1 MKHIL
6 WGLFAVFM
14 GSTLTGQDIILKNP
28 SFEGRNDFGRIGKR
42 FVLDGWTDCGQYI
55 FKTETP
61 PDVQPVQQWGKKE
74 KPLDGNT
81 FVGMVIRE
89 NNSWESITQRL
100 SNPMVPGHCY
110 EFSIAIQ
117 ASDTYMSQSAYR
129 VQHYNDKRAVPF
141 THPTVLRIWGSNN
154 GCDQAQ
160 LLGESPP
167 VSKQAWHRYTYTFK
181 PTEAY
186 KYLLLEAFYQTP
198 VPNMQLYNGHIMI
211 DAASNLKMVPCP
223 VDDEILAVRD
233 TSPAQQDEETNA
245 VASAPSPKKE
255 TKASHKK
262 RDSAKTEKDIT
273 VAPSKPKK
281 KKEYKI
287 LEGLNSKNI
296 AKGQI
301 FEVKNLYFEADT
313 TVFLRKSENAL
324 DDVYEFLDSEPDVV
338 IEIGGHT
345 NGQPSHEYCDA
356 LSKKRAETVA
366 NYLINKGID
375 ARRIKTK
382 GYGKRKPLASNKTLA
397 GRNRNQRVEIKI
409 LET

>member
-1 MKHIL
+1 M
-6 WGLFAVFM
+6 
-14 GSTLTGQDIILKNP
+14 
-28 SFEGRNDFGRIGKR
+28 
-42 FVLDGWTDCGQYI
+42 
-55 FKTETP
+55 
-61 PDVQPVQQWGKKE
+61 
-74 KPLDGNT
+74 
-81 FVGMVIRE
+81 
-89 NNSWESITQRL
+89 
-100 SNPMVPGHCY
+100 
-110 EFSIAIQ
+110 
-117 ASDTYMSQSAYR
+117 
-129 VQHYNDKRAVPF
+129 
-141 THPTVLRIWGSNN
+141 
-154 GCDQAQ
+154 
-160 LLGESPP
+160 
-167 VSKQAWHRYTYTFK
+167 
-181 PTEAY
+181 
-186 KYLLLEAFYQTP
+186 
-198 VPNMQLYNGHIMI
+198 
-211 DAASNLKMVPCP
+211 
-223 VDDEILAVRD
+223 
-233 TSPAQQDEETNA
+233 
-245 VASAPSPKKE
+245 
-255 TKASHKK
+255 
-262 RDSAKTEKDIT
+262 
-273 VAPSKPKK
+273 APSKPKK